1 MKMRRL
7 FSDTAYHPG
16 RDRLRFQ
23 RRTLPLV
30 CLICGALLFS
40 IPLPGAFPL
49 LATPAWSHEAD
60 PHPHAEDSEA
70 GDTKYKH
77 PEHGNLGEV
86 GAKLANPLG
95 DLWSLVF
102 NFETPKIFDGD
113 VNTGN
118 PRFGADVIFQ
128 PVLPIPLYGEGEGE
142 WRMITRPVVP
152 IIFSTPI
159 PKGPDDFYNQG
170 GIGDI
175 QLPLLLSV
183 PQKYAGHWILGAGP
197 VFLFPTATSDA
208 LGKDQYALG
217 PAVVVGYK
225 TKKFTAVLFP
235 NYFWKIGSSGQDEN
249 TPDISQGT
257 MLYSFTYNLPNAWQ
271 VGTFPTITYNDKAAS
286 GNKWNVPVGLFVGK
300 TIKIGK
306 TPVNIKVGVEYSVV
320 SENDF
325 GKRTAFRFQITPV
338 IPGLIKNPIFGK

>member
-1 MKMRRL
+1 MLCNLAQGL
-7 FSDTAYHPG
+7 FLA
-16 RDRLRFQ
+16 
-23 RRTLPLV
+23 V
-30 CLICGALLFS
+30 CLICGTLLF
-40 IPLPGAFPL
+40 G
-49 LATPAWSHEAD
+49 LALSAGTALAHEAD
-60 PHPHAEDSEA
+60 PHPHAEDSEV

-77 PEHGNLGEV
+77 PEHGSLGQI

-95 DLWSLVF
+95 ELWSLNF
-102 NFETPKIFDGD
+102 NFETPKFFDGV

-118 PRFGADVIFQ
+118 PRIGADVIFQ
-128 PVLPIPLYGEGEGE
+128 PVLPLPLYGEGAAE
-142 WRMITRPVVP
+142 WRMITRPIIP
-152 IIFSTPI
+152 IIFSQPI

-170 GIGDI
+170 GMGDI

-183 PQKYAGHWILGAGP
+183 PQKYAGHWILGGGP

-249 TPDISQGT
+249 TPDISQGSL
-257 MLYSFTYNLPNAWQ
+257 LYAFNYNLPNAWQ
-271 VGTFPTITYNDKAAS
+271 VGTNPTITYNDRAAS
-286 GNKWNVPVGLFVGK
+286 GNKWNVPVGLYVGK

-306 TPVNIKVGVEYSVV
+306 TPVNIKVGLEYSVV
-320 SENDF
+320 SEDAF